1 MNQTQSDTNNMYNCY
16 PHQVINRLKRY
27 VFQKLNSQLKVHLL
41 TLCVSAWKFSLV
53 AEVTV
58 LPRTFSFIRPFVC
71 SSFVSSFHSF
81 SVNCS
86 LDVHTAHCA
95 TVLNPSRIYTEF
107 KGIWLD
113 VPKTEDRVICSI
125 CPWHRISFKKKKER
139 QNSSQMNQLEC
150 RFHNDQSF

>member
-1 MNQTQSDTNNMYNCY
+1 MYNCY

-41 TLCVSAWKFSLV
+41 TWCVSAWKFSLIG
-53 AEVTV
+53 EVTV

-71 SSFVSSFHSF
+71 STFVSSFHSF

-95 TVLNPSRIYTEF
+95 TVLNPSRTYTEF

-113 VPKTEDRVICSI
+113 EYLSY
-125 CPWHRISFKKKKER
+125 HLKKER

-150 RFHNDQSF
+150 RFHNNQSF

>member
-1 MNQTQSDTNNMYNCY
+1 MTQTQSDTKNMYNCC

-27 VFQKLNSQLKVHLL
+27 VFQKLNSQLKLHLL
-41 TLCVSAWKFSLV
+41 TLCVSAWKFSLIC
-53 AEVTV
+53 EVTA

-95 TVLNPSRIYTEF
+95 PSRTYTEF

-113 VPKTEDRVICSI
+113 VPKTESYMQYMSLTQNII
-125 CPWHRISFKKKKER
+125 KK
-139 QNSSQMNQLEC
+139 
-150 RFHNDQSF
+150 NDKIHHK